1 MARGMYVLCE
11 IEDVLARAGHRKA
24 AADENADT
32 LVAGDELIF
41 PTSRM
46 LRGFARSGAE
56 VVLISHRPEALES
69 ATKKWLRD
77 FGIDHDGA
85 APCTRW
91 SQLRNPY
98 KAHACRA

>member
-1 MARGMYVLCE
+1 MCYVKLKMCWRE
-11 IEDVLARAGHRKA
+11 PAIVKPLLMKTQ
-24 AADENADT
+24 T

-69 ATKKWLRD
+69 ATKN
-77 FGIDHDGA
+77 G
-85 APCTRW
+85 
-91 SQLRNPY
+91 
-98 KAHACRA
+98 

>member
-1 MARGMYVLCE
+1 MLCE

-46 LRGFARSGAE
+46 LRGFAR
-56 VVLISHRPEALES
+56 
-69 ATKKWLRD
+69 
-77 FGIDHDGA
+77 
-85 APCTRW
+85 
-91 SQLRNPY
+91 
-98 KAHACRA
+98 

>member
-77 FGIDHDGA
+77 FGIDYDWLHLA
-85 APCTRW
+85 RW

>member
-1 MARGMYVLCE
+1 MCYVKLKMCW
-11 IEDVLARAGHRKA
+11 RAGHRKA

-77 FGIDHDGA
+77 FGIDYDWLHG
-85 APCTRW
+85 TTW